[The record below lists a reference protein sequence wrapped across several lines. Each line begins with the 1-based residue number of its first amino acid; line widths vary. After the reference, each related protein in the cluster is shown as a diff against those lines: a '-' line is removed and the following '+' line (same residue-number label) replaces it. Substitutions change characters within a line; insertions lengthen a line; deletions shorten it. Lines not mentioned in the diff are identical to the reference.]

1 MEENKL
7 EFPVNNV
14 ESILG
19 KSSDGTI
26 NIIDVVVLKLVVTSH
41 KDVN

>member
-7 EFPVNNV
+7 EFPANNE

-19 KSSDGTI
+19 KSSDGI
-26 NIIDVVVLKLVVTSH
+26 NKIIDVVVLKLVVTSH
-41 KDVN
+41 KDTN